1 MSLPATFPGL
11 RLELRDAVALLR
23 IDRPPLNLLDQAV
36 RASLADAFLALDAE
50 EAVRA
55 IVLGPGEQHFCAGA
69 DMNEFAARRDAQVAE
84 RHGRNAH
91 RMIRAVVNC
100 RKPTIAA
107 IEGACLGG
115 GFEIAL
121 GCDWRIAGRDARIGL
136 PEGRRGVFPG
146 TGGVPLLVRQ
156 VGAAQAKRLLWDCT
170 ILDGAQAGGAGLVDA
185 ACAPGDAPAEALRLA
200 ADWAAASAPAVRACK
215 RMADG
220 IFRRAFEE
228 HLAEEIGEYV
238 RAFAT
243 DDAAEGVAAFRARR
257 EPAWRHR

>member
-1 MSLPATFPGL
+1 MSLPASLPGL
-11 RLELRDAVALLR
+11 HLELRDAVALLR

-36 RASLADAFLALDAE
+36 RAALGDAFIALDAE
-50 EAVRA
+50 PAVRA
-55 IVLGPGEQHFCAGA
+55 IVLGAGAQHFCAGA
-69 DMNEFAARRDAQVAE
+69 DLNEFAARRDAEVAE

-100 RKPTIAA
+100 RKPIIAA
-107 IEGACLGG
+107 IEGTCLGG

-121 GCDWRIAGRDARIGL
+121 GCDWRIAARDARIGL

-156 VGAAQAKRLLWDCT
+156 IGAPLAKRLLWDCT
-170 ILDGAQAGGAGLVDA
+170 VLDGAKANAIGLVEA
-185 ACAPGDAPAEALRLA
+185 ACTPGDALTEALQLA
-200 ADWAAASAPAVRACK
+200 TGWAAASGPAVQACK

-220 IFRRAFEE
+220 TFRRAFDE

-243 DDAAEGVAAFRARR
+243 GDAAEGVSAFRARR
-257 EPAWRHR
+257 EPAWSHQ